1 VTQATPWNETSKIL
15 CRQSFELCRTAKA
28 TCLKSQHAC
37 LESKH
42 AREASAVQRL
52 FRKNYSALNRTG
64 SSLKVTIFL
73 DGDSYECLL
82 KHVGRQALSRTV
94 IDATVQLGNT
104 RVVDCD
110 DVEARDLLGKARSE
124 CPGAVRRITE
134 AMLSAGLTP

>member
-1 VTQATPWNETSKIL
+1 M
-15 CRQSFELCRTAKA
+15 
-28 TCLKSQHAC
+28 
-37 LESKH
+37 
-42 AREASAVQRL
+42 
-52 FRKNYSALNRTG
+52 
-64 SSLKVTIFL
+64 KVTIFL

-134 AMLSAGLTP
+134 AMLSAGLSEPWLNTQPICRSVKNYCAMRSGTTITPWSSANAPHYTISMAECIRSMSNGIRGEALN

>member
-1 VTQATPWNETSKIL
+1 M
-15 CRQSFELCRTAKA
+15 
-28 TCLKSQHAC
+28 
-37 LESKH
+37 
-42 AREASAVQRL
+42 
-52 FRKNYSALNRTG
+52 
-64 SSLKVTIFL
+64 KVTIFL
-73 DGDSYECLL
+73 DGDSYVCLL

-134 AMLSAGLTP
+134 AMLRAGLTVRRGSSEASRLKSGAGIFGAPR